1 MIGLFFDST
10 FEVMRSF
17 ITCIILFVASF
28 SAFSQESNPNYELLW
43 EVSNGSGKPS
53 YVFGSLHSNDR
64 RLFNLPDS
72 LYYALDNSDMIVLET
87 DVFSIFETID
97 TRFGEPIME
106 FDNEGKP
113 YTTSN
118 HATLTSYG
126 DEDGM
131 PQFLDAYFQ
140 QYCYNSKKKF
150 ESLETVEFQMSLV
163 DNIDIIPTNIDL
175 HYYESFVTTKEDMI
189 DLYLEGNIYKLNDF
203 VESGLSLYQDLYE
216 TLIVARNMDMTDKI
230 DSLIQQNTLFC
241 AIGAGHLAGSTGVLN
256 LLRSKGYKVRK
267 VTATY
272 SEDSIDSK
280 KNVKSARE
288 YEFKDTL
295 TGLSITFPGKPM
307 PVIDDFSSFIEKW
320 TYSDLGQ
327 GNTYQVEIFE
337 IGSLISWED
346 IAAEYIPSPAESD
359 YEKIKLPNGG
369 EAVQGLGQEYWD
381 ETMIW
386 IRVLKMQD
394 HIVVLKASGGNKFMN
409 SPRPFRFFD
418 QVKLDKLKNG

>member
-1 MIGLFFDST
+1 
-10 FEVMRSF
+10 MRAFTTSVVF
-17 ITCIILFVASF
+17 LVASF
-28 SAFSQESNPNYELLW
+28 SAYSQARNPNYELLW
-43 EVSNGSGKPS
+43 EISKGEEKPS

-72 LYYALDNSDMIVLET
+72 VYFALDNSEMIVLET
-87 DVFSIFETID
+87 DVFSIFEAID

-106 FDNEGKP
+106 FDNEGKS

-118 HATLTSYG
+118 HATMTAYG

-140 QYCYNSKKKF
+140 QYCYNSGKKF
-150 ESLETVEFQMSLV
+150 ESLETVEFQLGLV
-163 DNIDIIPTNIDL
+163 EDLDVDPTSVDAF
-175 HYYESFVTTKEDMI
+175 YESYLTSKEDMI
-189 DLYLEGNIYKLNDF
+189 QLYLKGNIYELNNF
-203 VESGLSLYQDLYE
+203 VESGLSLYPDLYE
-216 TLIVARNMDMTDKI
+216 SLIVARNMNMTNRL
-230 DSLIQQNTLFC
+230 DSLIQENTLFC
-241 AIGAGHLAGSTGVLN
+241 AIGAGHLAGPTGVLN
-256 LLRSKGYKVRK
+256 LLRSKGYSIRK
-267 VTATY
+267 VMASY
-272 SEDSIDSK
+272 SEEPMISEK
-280 KNVKSARE
+280 KVKSANT
-288 YEFKDTL
+288 YEFNDSLCGL
-295 TGLSITFPGKPM
+295 TFTFPGKPM
-307 PVIDDFSSFIEKW
+307 PVMDDFSNFTSKW

-337 IGSLISWED
+337 IGTLDSWED
-346 IAAEYIPSPAESD
+346 IASEYIPSPAESA

-418 QVKLDKLKNG
+418 KIKLDK